1 MRLSTQ
7 RPGRPIM
14 EESKLLNLDVG
25 KCCQMKVGDSTK
37 DLVDLFILISRD
49 TDWINFNSIS
59 SLRSLVRPEWHSE
72 RALLLFVQDALKNQI
87 DTITGLHLLLEEA
100 SDLISKTLKNFKES
114 EGS

>member
-1 MRLSTQ
+1 
-7 RPGRPIM
+7 M

-25 KCCQMKVGDSTK
+25 KCCQTIAGNSTK

-72 RALLLFVQDALKNQI
+72 RALLLFVQDALNNQI
-87 DTITGLHLLLEEA
+87 VTITDLHRRLEEA
-100 SDLISKTLKNFKES
+100 SNLINKTLKSFKES